1 MMYLWLALPLAL
13 SIAIS
18 LLSQMERKR
27 LKQVPLPEDL
37 GEWRVE
43 AGGWEQREIVVTG
56 SLLFGDSLVLQRRRR
71 DETGAICEVAP
82 ERRLRRVWR

>member
-27 LKQVPLPEDL
+27 LKQVPLPEGL
-37 GEWRVE
+37 GEWRAE
-43 AGGWEQREIVVTG
+43 GGGWERREIVIPG
-56 SLLFGDSLVLQRRRR
+56 SALLGDSLVLQRRRR
-71 DETGAICEVAP
+71 DDAGAICEVAP
-82 ERRLRRVWR
+82 ERRLRRVRR